1 MNCGKHRRPSIRRPT
16 AARQRYEQS
25 RLSEKPKPHATATFA
40 QLSAVRRRKSDR
52 KRQPRGK
59 TSPQRRK
66 DRQARAVPPKNG
78 FSPLPAHS
86 GDPHRTL
93 PAFSRKN
100 KLLSGKEPTIHAAHS
115 GKIQTIKGLRTQ
127 PTAGSV
133 PARRKRLLR
142 KPNLRSPPFPAT
154 DSPRSGPDRQPP
166 QLLPQPPQPA
176 LPASEFVRFSPNEGK
191 RDHNVLFGGAAT
203 RISLRRKDLRESRHY
218 RHGLR
223 PRTNDRRMTD
233 IEIYDC
239 RGNPSFSGTGSKQKT
254 NPPINRRFSVFNGP
268 FRRREQN
275 RPLWYIRTILRSIQA
290 LKIHP
295 FVKEFATLRPDPS
308 ANRLFSTLNRPF
320 RRREES
326 TLMVYS
332 NDFTGYFRH

>member
-25 RLSEKPKPHATATFA
+25 RLSEKTETARNGNFRPAIRRPTAKVGSKTATSRQNVA
-40 QLSAVRRRKSDR
+40 AAPKRSASTGC
-52 KRQPRGK
+52 P
-59 TSPQRRK
+59 
-66 DRQARAVPPKNG
+66 AKNG

-154 DSPRSGPDRQPP
+154 DSPHGGPDRQPP
-166 QLLPQPPQPA
+166 TTA
-176 LPASEFVRFSPNEGK
+176 A
-191 RDHNVLFGGAAT
+191 AAT
-203 RISLRRKDLRESRHY
+203 AAGTSRKRSRPLQSQRRKTRLQRSFWKRNDPNSPPKKGLKRESA
-218 RHGLR
+218 LQTR
-223 PRTNDRRMTD
+223 PPAANDR
-233 IEIYDC
+233 
-239 RGNPSFSGTGSKQKT
+239 P
-254 NPPINRRFSVFNGP
+254 
-268 FRRREQN
+268 
-275 RPLWYIRTILRSIQA
+275 
-290 LKIHP
+290 
-295 FVKEFATLRPDPS
+295 
-308 ANRLFSTLNRPF
+308 
-320 RRREES
+320 
-326 TLMVYS
+326 S
-332 NDFTGYFRH
+332 NDGH

>member
-25 RLSEKPKPHATATFA
+25 RLSEKAETARNGNFRPAIRRPTAKVGSKTATSRQNVA
-40 QLSAVRRRKSDR
+40 AAPKRSASTGC
-52 KRQPRGK
+52 PN
-59 TSPQRRK
+59 
-66 DRQARAVPPKNG
+66 KNG
-78 FSPLPAHS
+78 FSPPLPAHS

-100 KLLSGKEPTIHAAHS
+100 KLLSGKEPSIPPL
-115 GKIQTIKGLRTQ
+115 I
-127 PTAGSV
+127 PEEY
-133 PARRKRLLR
+133 KRLKGFR
-142 KPNLRSPPFPAT
+142 HNQRPDPSPHGGNASSESRIFAVHLSRLPIRRTADPI
-154 DSPRSGPDRQPP
+154 DSPPP
-166 QLLPQPPQPA
+166 QLLPQPTQPA

-239 RGNPSFSGTGSKQKT
+239 RGKSIFFREPVPNK
-254 NPPINRRFSVFNGP
+254 RRI
-268 FRRREQN
+268 
-275 RPLWYIRTILRSIQA
+275 RP
-290 LKIHP
+290 
-295 FVKEFATLRPDPS
+295 
-308 ANRLFSTLNRPF
+308 
-320 RRREES
+320 
-326 TLMVYS
+326 
-332 NDFTGYFRH
+332 

>member
-40 QLSAVRRRKSDR
+40 QLSAVRRESRDR

-66 DRQARAVPPKNG
+66 DRQARAVPPKTD
-78 FSPLPAHS
+78 SPRFRHTPAT
-86 GDPHRTL
+86 RTE
-93 PAFSRKN
+93 PCRHFSRKN

-115 GKIQTIKGLRTQ
+115 GKITTIKGLRTQ

-154 DSPRSGPDRQPP
+154 DSPRSDPIDSPP

-191 RDHNVLFGGAAT
+191 NAIITSFLEAQRPESPSEE
-203 RISLRRKDLRESRHY
+203 RI
-218 RHGLR
+218 
-223 PRTNDRRMTD
+223 
-233 IEIYDC
+233 
-239 RGNPSFSGTGSKQKT
+239 
-254 NPPINRRFSVFNGP
+254 
-268 FRRREQN
+268 
-275 RPLWYIRTILRSIQA
+275 
-290 LKIHP
+290 
-295 FVKEFATLRPDPS
+295 
-308 ANRLFSTLNRPF
+308 
-320 RRREES
+320 
-326 TLMVYS
+326 
-332 NDFTGYFRH
+332 

>member
-25 RLSEKPKPHATATFA
+25 RLSEKTETARNGNFRPAIRRPTAKVGSKTATSRQNVA
-40 QLSAVRRRKSDR
+40 AAPKRSASTGC
-52 KRQPRGK
+52 P
-59 TSPQRRK
+59 
-66 DRQARAVPPKNG
+66 AKNG

-133 PARRKRLLR
+133 PARRKRLL
-142 KPNLRSPPFPAT
+142 
-154 DSPRSGPDRQPP
+154 RQPP

-239 RGNPSFSGTGSKQKT
+239 RGKSIFFREPVPNK
-254 NPPINRRFSVFNGP
+254 RRI
-268 FRRREQN
+268 
-275 RPLWYIRTILRSIQA
+275 RP
-290 LKIHP
+290 
-295 FVKEFATLRPDPS
+295 
-308 ANRLFSTLNRPF
+308 
-320 RRREES
+320 
-326 TLMVYS
+326 
-332 NDFTGYFRH
+332 

>member
-1 MNCGKHRRPSIRRPT
+1 LRKTPPPVNPTTDRRTAKIRTKSLIRKSRNRTQRQLSPNYPPSDGESRIENGNLTAKRRRSAEKIGKHGLS
-16 AARQRYEQS
+16 RQ
-25 RLSEKPKPHATATFA
+25 
-40 QLSAVRRRKSDR
+40 
-52 KRQPRGK
+52 KRIL
-59 TSPQRRK
+59 
-66 DRQARAVPPKNG
+66 
-78 FSPLPAHS
+78 PLPAHS
-86 GDPHRTL
+86 GDPRGKIRTL

-203 RISLRRKDLRESRHY
+203 RIPLRRKDLRESRHY

-223 PRTNDRRMTD
+223 PRTNERRMTD

-239 RGNPSFSGTGSKQKT
+239 RGKSIFLREPVPNK
-254 NPPINRRFSVFNGP
+254 RRI
-268 FRRREQN
+268 
-275 RPLWYIRTILRSIQA
+275 RP
-290 LKIHP
+290 
-295 FVKEFATLRPDPS
+295 
-308 ANRLFSTLNRPF
+308 
-320 RRREES
+320 
-326 TLMVYS
+326 
-332 NDFTGYFRH
+332 

>member
-25 RLSEKPKPHATATFA
+25 RLSEKAETARNGNFRPAIRRPTAKVGSKTATSRQNVA
-40 QLSAVRRRKSDR
+40 AAPKRSASTGC
-52 KRQPRGK
+52 P
-59 TSPQRRK
+59 
-66 DRQARAVPPKNG
+66 AKNG

-115 GKIQTIKGLRTQ
+115 GRIQTIKGLRTQ
-127 PTAGSV
+127 PTARSV

-142 KPNLRSPPFPAT
+142 KPNLRSPPLPAT

-176 LPASEFVRFSPNEGK
+176 LPASKVVRFSPNEGK
-191 RDHNVLFGGAAT
+191 RDYSVLFGGAAT
-203 RISLRRKDLRESRHY
+203 RIPLRRKDLRESRHY

-223 PRTNDRRMTD
+223 PRTNERRMTD

-239 RGNPSFSGTGSKQKT
+239 RGKSIFLREPVPNK
-254 NPPINRRFSVFNGP
+254 RRI
-268 FRRREQN
+268 
-275 RPLWYIRTILRSIQA
+275 RP
-290 LKIHP
+290 
-295 FVKEFATLRPDPS
+295 
-308 ANRLFSTLNRPF
+308 
-320 RRREES
+320 
-326 TLMVYS
+326 
-332 NDFTGYFRH
+332 

>member
-66 DRQARAVPPKNG
+66 DRQARAVPPKRI
-78 FSPLPAHS
+78 LPAS
-86 GDPHRTL
+86 GTL
-93 PAFSRKN
+93 RRPAPNLAGIFPQN

-166 QLLPQPPQPA
+166 HNCCRSHRSRHFPQA
-176 LPASEFVRFSPNEGK
+176 NSSASVPTKENAIITSF
-191 RDHNVLFGGAAT
+191 
-203 RISLRRKDLRESRHY
+203 LRRSDPNLPPKKGFKRESALQTRTPAANE
-218 RHGLR
+218 R
-223 PRTNDRRMTD
+223 P
-233 IEIYDC
+233 
-239 RGNPSFSGTGSKQKT
+239 
-254 NPPINRRFSVFNGP
+254 
-268 FRRREQN
+268 
-275 RPLWYIRTILRSIQA
+275 
-290 LKIHP
+290 
-295 FVKEFATLRPDPS
+295 
-308 ANRLFSTLNRPF
+308 
-320 RRREES
+320 
-326 TLMVYS
+326 S
-332 NDFTGYFRH
+332 NDGH